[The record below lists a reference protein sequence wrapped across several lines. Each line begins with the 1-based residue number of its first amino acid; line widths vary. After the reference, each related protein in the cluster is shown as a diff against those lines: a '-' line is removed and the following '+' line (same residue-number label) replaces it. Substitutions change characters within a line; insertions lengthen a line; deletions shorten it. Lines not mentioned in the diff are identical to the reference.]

1 MNIIRKDKR
10 GRKPKKMLKIR
21 FTFNGAGRYKGKF
34 SLAVYDSVT
43 RKRSYAFASDI
54 FRALP
59 MTLSAEN
66 FDSKKQQFIGNGIHN
81 KICNKIIQQAI
92 VTMSDITKHYTTAS
106 EILEQYKLNTYSP
119 SPWEKDNEVIPQGEK
134 GIPTLLE
141 WLTKLTEEKKKTNS
155 TNYQLYQ
162 TLTNKLRGKDDKHKC
177 WYTIIPQNRN
187 NVLLYTIRLD
197 YLKQEDIQAFSDWI
211 NDELNGKGYKNLM
224 TTFKA
229 AYRTARDRFGLK
241 ELIFNVKNP
250 KTDNEIELSTTKDDS
265 LTQEQI
271 SVLETADFTGLTAK
285 PFGGISFDLTR
296 DILLFQYYSMS
307 RPTDT
312 LLFKH
317 SKSNSRKVKSH
328 TIKLPEGELRY
339 IPFKKRG
346 YSNKKQQAVSI
357 LSLIHI

>member
-92 VTMSDITKHYTTAS
+92 VTMSDIAKHYTTAS

-265 LTQEQI
+265 LTQEL
-271 SVLETADFTGLTAK
+271 SV
-285 PFGGISFDLTR
+285 
-296 DILLFQYYSMS
+296 
-307 RPTDT
+307 
-312 LLFKH
+312 
-317 SKSNSRKVKSH
+317 
-328 TIKLPEGELRY
+328 PEKG
-339 IPFKKRG
+339 
-346 YSNKKQQAVSI
+346 
-357 LSLIHI
+357 